1 MTSYALLALHCLSP
15 LSAGS
20 GKGAG
25 GIDMPIQRERHTG
38 FPIVAGS
45 GVKGVLRDAVR
56 TKLTRGDA
64 KQAKQ
69 ANSHARVVALFGP
82 VVDGDDDRLGLG
94 ALSVGDA
101 HLVLFPIRSLAGLF
115 VYATCPTAL
124 DRVRRCLVVGE
135 GKPLGKIEVAKGN
148 VVLADTTTCAH
159 GEKVVL
165 EDSAFVREISESS
178 AATAIAKTLH
188 PLLFAQGDLGIAEA
202 DFLKRFAVLNDED
215 FGWYA
220 QHATQVD
227 TRIALDPATKTVKDG
242 ALFTQESVPPEAVF
256 VSLITCEAPRVKEGE
271 LSQITTAAAAL
282 SALKTDLPQ
291 VLQVGSDATVGKGLC
306 ATTLSSLLAKV

>member
-1 MTSYALLALHCLSP
+1 MTTHALLALHCLSH
-15 LSAGS
+15 LSAGA

-25 GIDMPIQRERHTG
+25 GIDLPIQRERHTG

-45 GVKGVLRDAVR
+45 GIKGVLRDAVR
-56 TKLTRGDA
+56 TKLTGGDP
-64 KQAKQ
+64 KLAKQ
-69 ANSHARVVALFGP
+69 ANSNPRVVALFGP

-115 VYATCPTAL
+115 VYATCPSAL
-124 DRVRRCLVVGE
+124 DRLRRSQAVGE
-135 GKPLGKIEVAKGN
+135 ATGIPKCEVSKGKVALADPAACAKGE
-148 VVLADTTTCAH
+148 D
-159 GEKVVL
+159 VVL
-165 EDSAFVREISESS
+165 EDSAFALDRSVGP
-178 AATAIAKTLH
+178 AAQAIAKDLH
-188 PLLFAQGDLGIAEA
+188 PLLFSTGDLGIAES
-202 DFLKRFAVLNDED
+202 DFSKRFAVLHDED

-220 QHATQVD
+220 KHATQVD

-256 VSLITCEAPRVKEGE
+256 VSLITCEVPRVKEGE
-271 LSQITTAAAAL
+271 QAQITTAAAAL
-282 SALKTDLPQ
+282 AAFKADLPR

-306 ATTLSSLLAKV
+306 ATTLSPLSKKA